1 MERIKSLAGPC
12 QAAGV
17 IPAGLPPGDDGP
29 FPPGDSFGGPGAGS
43 HETALHGHQAGRG
56 DDVSPDPLFPHLLL
70 QADRLTKTYRTGSRE
85 LRLFDGLSFG
95 VREGELVA
103 IIGQSG
109 AGKSTLLHMLGALDT
124 PSSGHVYFA
133 ATLLSTLTRKQA
145 ARFRN
150 REVGYVWQFHY
161 LLPEFTAAENVAMPL
176 LAGGERR
183 NEALESAAGWL
194 DKVGLAERAHHRAG
208 ELSGGEQQ
216 RVAIARALINEP
228 RLLLADEPTGDLDG
242 ETAESVFELIES
254 LHRSQNLTTVLVT
267 HNLAL
272 AHRANR
278 VLRLTAGRL
287 EEVEAA

>member
-1 MERIKSLAGPC
+1 
-12 QAAGV
+12 
-17 IPAGLPPGDDGP
+17 
-29 FPPGDSFGGPGAGS
+29 
-43 HETALHGHQAGRG
+43 LHGHQAGRG